1 MSQVFKKWL
10 AYIKSWFKSSSDKM
24 MDPEIEIQ
32 MAIDEAKRKN
42 QDLRNQAANIVA
54 HRTQLE
60 SKIEKAA
67 DEVGETREMAKQAI
81 LKAEEAK
88 AAGDTAAVAK
98 WTNIA
103 QAQATKLQAAENN
116 LTSLKT
122 QYQTAITQ
130 ADEAKRAVQANAVKL
145 QELSARQMQLLGAL
159 EQAKMQESV
168 NAAVQSMSA
177 TLDDELPTLE
187 SVEDKIEKRKA
198 QAMAK
203 AEIFEATPEGG
214 EAELRQAMNEAQ
226 ADAKLEELKAELG
239 LTTGGEA
246 TQADTGEATELE
258 A

>member
-1 MSQVFKKWL
+1 MFKKWWL
-10 AYIKSWFKSSSDKM
+10 YIQSWFKSTSDDM

-32 MAIDEAKRKN
+32 VAIDQAKKKN

-81 LKAEEAK
+81 LKAEESK
-88 AAGDTAAVAK
+88 AAGDAAGVAK

-103 QAQATKLQAAENN
+103 QAQATKLQAAESN
-116 LTSLKT
+116 LTSLKS
-122 QYQTAITQ
+122 QYGTAITQ

-145 QELSARQMQLLGAL
+145 QELSAKQMELLGAL
-159 EQAKMQESV
+159 EQAKMQETV
-168 NAAVQSMSA
+168 NAAVESMST
-177 TLDDELPTLE
+177 TLDDQLPTLE
-187 SVEDKIEKRKA
+187 SVENKIEKRKA

-214 EAELRQAMNEAQ
+214 EVELRQAMNEAQ

-239 LTTGGEA
+239 LTTSGEA
-246 TQADTGEATELE
+246 TQADTGEATGLE

>member
-1 MSQVFKKWL
+1 MFKKWWL
-10 AYIKSWFKSSSDKM
+10 YIKSWFKSTSDGM
-24 MDPEIEIQ
+24 MDPEIEIN
-32 MAIDEAKRKN
+32 MAIDQAKKKN

-67 DEVGETREMAKQAI
+67 DQVGETREMAKQAI
-81 LKAEEAK
+81 LKAEESK
-88 AAGDTAAVAK
+88 AAGDTAGVAK

-116 LTSLKT
+116 LTSLKG
-122 QYQTAITQ
+122 QYGTAITQ

-145 QELSARQMQLLGAL
+145 QELSAKQMELLGAL
-159 EQAKMQESV
+159 EQAKMQETV

-177 TLDDELPTLE
+177 TLDDSLPTLE

-203 AEIFEATPEGG
+203 AEIFEATPDGG

-246 TQADTGEATELE
+246 TQAEAGEATGLE

>member
-1 MSQVFKKWL
+1 MFKKWWL
-10 AYIKSWFKSSSDKM
+10 YIQSWFKSTSDDM

-32 MAIDEAKRKN
+32 VAIDQAKKKN

-81 LKAEEAK
+81 LKAEESK
-88 AAGDTAAVAK
+88 AAGDAAGVAK

-116 LTSLKT
+116 LTSLKS
-122 QYQTAITQ
+122 QYGTAITQ

-145 QELSARQMQLLGAL
+145 QELSAKQMELLGAL
-159 EQAKMQESV
+159 EQAKMQETV
-168 NAAVQSMSA
+168 NAAVESMST
-177 TLDDELPTLE
+177 TLDDQLPTLE
-187 SVEDKIEKRKA
+187 SVENKIEKRKA

-214 EAELRQAMNEAQ
+214 EVELRQAMNEAQ

-239 LTTGGEA
+239 LTTSGEA
-246 TQADTGEATELE
+246 TQADTGEATGLE

>member
-1 MSQVFKKWL
+1 MFKKWWL
-10 AYIKSWFKSSSDKM
+10 YIQSWFKSTSDDM
-24 MDPEIEIQ
+24 MDPEIEIN
-32 MAIDEAKRKN
+32 MAIDQAKKKN

-67 DEVGETREMAKQAI
+67 DDVGETREMAKQAI

-88 AAGDTAAVAK
+88 AAGNAAGVAK

-103 QAQATKLQAAENN
+103 QAQATKLQGAENN
-116 LTSLKT
+116 LTSLKG
-122 QYQTAITQ
+122 QYGTAITQ
-130 ADEAKRAVQANAVKL
+130 ADDAKRAVQANAVKL
-145 QELSARQMQLLGAL
+145 QELSAKQMELLGSL
-159 EQAKMQESV
+159 EQAKMQETV
-168 NAAVQSMSA
+168 NAAVESMST

-203 AEIFEATPEGG
+203 AEIFEATPDGG

-246 TQADTGEATELE
+246 TSSDTGEVTGLE

>member
-1 MSQVFKKWL
+1 MFKKWWL
-10 AYIKSWFKSSSDKM
+10 YIQSWFKSTSDDM

-32 MAIDEAKRKN
+32 VAIDQAKKKN

-60 SKIEKAA
+60 TKIEKAA

-81 LKAEEAK
+81 LKAEDAQTAGD
-88 AAGDTAAVAK
+88 AAGVAK

-103 QAQATKLQAAENN
+103 QAQAMKLQAAENN
-116 LTSLKT
+116 LTSLKG
-122 QYQTAITQ
+122 QYGTAITQ

-145 QELSARQMQLLGAL
+145 QELSAKQMELLGAL
-159 EQAKMQESV
+159 EQAKMQETV
-168 NAAVQSMSA
+168 NAAVESMST
-177 TLDDELPTLE
+177 TLDDGLPTLE

-214 EAELRQAMNEAQ
+214 EVELRQAMNEAQ
-226 ADAKLEELKAELG
+226 ADAKLAELKAELG
-239 LTTGGEA
+239 LSTAKEAPQTDSGEA
-246 TQADTGEATELE
+246 TGLE

>member
-1 MSQVFKKWL
+1 VFKKWW
-10 AYIKSWFKSSSDKM
+10 AYIKSWFGVQSDKM

-32 MAIDEAKRKN
+32 MAIDQANKKN

-60 SKIEKAA
+60 SKIERAA

-88 AAGDTAAVAK
+88 AAGDTASVTK

-103 QAQATKLQAAENN
+103 QGQATKLQAAESN
-116 LTSLKT
+116 LTSLKS
-122 QYQTAITQ
+122 QYEVAITQ
-130 ADEAKRAVQANAVKL
+130 ADNAKAAVQANAARL
-145 QELSARQMQLLGAL
+145 QELTAKQMQLLGAL

-177 TLDDELPTLE
+177 TMDDSMPSLE
-187 SVEDKIEKRKA
+187 DVQNKIERRQA
-198 QAMAK
+198 QAMGQ
-203 AEIFEATPEGG
+203 AEVFDVTPEGG
-214 EAELRQAMNEAQ
+214 EVELRQAMNEAQ

-239 LTTGGEA
+239 LTDDGAATRPPEA
-246 TQADTGEATELE
+246 EGEATETT

>member
-1 MSQVFKKWL
+1 MRMFKKWWL
-10 AYIKSWFKSSSDKM
+10 YIQSWFKSTSDDM

-32 MAIDEAKRKN
+32 VAIDQAKKKN

-88 AAGDTAAVAK
+88 AAGDTAGVTK

-116 LTSLKT
+116 LTSLKG
-122 QYQTAITQ
+122 QYGTAITQ

-145 QELSARQMQLLGAL
+145 QELSSKQMELLGAL
-159 EQAKMQESV
+159 EQAKMQETV

-239 LTTGGEA
+239 LTSDVEA
-246 TQADTGEATELE
+246 TQADSGEATGLE

>member
-1 MSQVFKKWL
+1 MIKKWI
-10 AYIKSWFKSSSDKM
+10 AYIKSWFKSSSEKM

-32 MAIDEAKRKN
+32 MAIDQAKKKN
-42 QDLRNQAANIVA
+42 QELRNQAANIVA

-81 LKAEEAK
+81 IKAEEAK
-88 AAGDTAAVAK
+88 AAGDTAGVAK
-98 WTNIA
+98 WTGIA
-103 QAQATKLQAAENN
+103 QGQASKLQAAETN
-116 LTSLKT
+116 LTSLKG
-122 QYQTAITQ
+122 QYETAITQ
-130 ADEAKRAVQANAVKL
+130 ADDAKRAVQANAVRL
-145 QELSARQMQLLGAL
+145 QELSAKQMSLLGSL

-168 NAAVQSMSA
+168 NEAVQSMSA
-177 TLDDELPTLE
+177 TLDDEIPTLE
-187 SVEDKIEKRKA
+187 SVEEKIEKRKA

-203 AEIFEATPEGG
+203 AEIFDATPEGG

-239 LTTGGEA
+239 LTTGNEA
-246 TQADTGEATELE
+246 SGAETGEATELE

>member
-1 MSQVFKKWL
+1 MFKKWWL
-10 AYIKSWFKSSSDKM
+10 YIQSWFKSTSDDM

-32 MAIDEAKRKN
+32 VAIDQAKKKN

-81 LKAEEAK
+81 LKAEDAQ
-88 AAGDTAAVAK
+88 AAGDAAGVAK

-103 QAQATKLQAAENN
+103 QAQAMKLQAAENN
-116 LTSLKT
+116 LTSLKG
-122 QYQTAITQ
+122 QYGTAITQ

-145 QELSARQMQLLGAL
+145 QELSAKQMELLGAL
-159 EQAKMQESV
+159 EQAKMQETV
-168 NAAVQSMSA
+168 NAAVESMST

-203 AEIFEATPEGG
+203 AEVFEATPEGG
-214 EAELRQAMNEAQ
+214 EVELRQAMNEAQ
-226 ADAKLEELKAELG
+226 ADAKLAELKAELG
-239 LTTGGEA
+239 LSTAEDAPQADSGEA
-246 TQADTGEATELE
+246 AGLE

>member
-1 MSQVFKKWL
+1 MFKKWWL
-10 AYIKSWFKSSSDKM
+10 YIQSWFKSTSDDM

-32 MAIDEAKRKN
+32 VAIDQAKKKN

-60 SKIEKAA
+60 TKIEKAA

-81 LKAEEAK
+81 LKAEESK
-88 AAGDTAAVAK
+88 AAGDAAGVAK

-116 LTSLKT
+116 LTSLKG
-122 QYQTAITQ
+122 QYGTAITQ

-145 QELSARQMQLLGAL
+145 QELSAKQMELLGAL
-159 EQAKMQESV
+159 EQAKMQETV

-177 TLDDELPTLE
+177 TLDDGLPTLE

-239 LTTGGEA
+239 LTTGGET
-246 TQADTGEATELE
+246 TQSDSGEATGLE